1 MQSSVA
7 KLSLVLG
14 GARSG
19 KSRYAEGLIASLPA
33 PWQPP
38 WNYVATAEPGDAE
51 MAERIAAHRAR
62 RGAAWQT
69 IEAPRDLASPL
80 QSCQAKP
87 VLIDCLTLWLS
98 NLMLDAADIEMEIER
113 FEKALAAAQAP
124 IVMVANE
131 VGYGLVPEYQL
142 GRRFRDL
149 QGVLNQ
155 RLAARAVRVVL
166 VVAGLPLALK
176 GASYGFARQAIS
188 GAIMTQSTEEAERH
202 RAKMAKRK
210 AVQDA
215 EVAGKTIEKG
225 LLIVHTGTGK
235 GKSTAAFGLALRM
248 LGRGQRVGVV
258 QFIKGAWHSA
268 ERDAFARFGDQLVW
282 HTMGEGFT
290 WETQD
295 RARDVAAAER
305 AWSKA
310 RELMGD
316 PNLAMLVLDE
326 LNIALRYDYLD
337 LAQVVAALKAR
348 PYGLHVIVTGR
359 NAKPELV
366 AAADLVT
373 EMTLVKHHFA
383 AGVKA
388 QPGIEF

>member
-1 MQSSVA
+1 MSETVD
-7 KLSLVLG
+7 K
-14 GARSG
+14 
-19 KSRYAEGLIASLPA
+19 
-33 PWQPP
+33 
-38 WNYVATAEPGDAE
+38 T
-51 MAERIAAHRAR
+51 
-62 RGAAWQT
+62 
-69 IEAPRDLASPL
+69 
-80 QSCQAKP
+80 
-87 VLIDCLTLWLS
+87 
-98 NLMLDAADIEMEIER
+98 
-113 FEKALAAAQAP
+113 
-124 IVMVANE
+124 
-131 VGYGLVPEYQL
+131 
-142 GRRFRDL
+142 
-149 QGVLNQ
+149 
-155 RLAARAVRVVL
+155 
-166 VVAGLPLALK
+166 
-176 GASYGFARQAIS
+176 
-188 GAIMTQSTEEAERH
+188 EAERH

-248 LGRGQRVGVV
+248 LGRGHRVGVV

-268 ERDAFARFGDQLVW
+268 ERDALEQFGDQVVW

-310 RELMGD
+310 QELMADQSFG
-316 PNLAMLVLDE
+316 LIVLDE

-337 LAQVVAALKAR
+337 LAGVVAALAAR
-348 PYGLHVIVTGR
+348 RLGLHVVVTGR

-373 EMTLVKHHFA
+373 EMTKVRHPMDSGRKGQA
-383 AGVKA
+383 
-388 QPGIEF
+388 GIEW